1 MENKTT
7 FFSKLKSTFAATGRF
22 LLNFFKKDT
31 WLKIISLV
39 FAIFIWAYVIA
50 DENPVRTMTLKS
62 VPVSITGIEQMTA
75 QGYTIDTDSIP
86 KEVDLIIQAG
96 QDSHR
101 SINVNTVRAFV
112 DLSQINSVG
121 ETELTVQTTVSISGA
136 TVQRKTPATVIV
148 KVEKYSSK
156 TVPVSYVMSG
166 TASEGLHVG
175 EPVLENDQITIKGN
189 ESSIANVTHAVVDIS
204 IDGLKENSVQ
214 AYEPRLLDKNNS
226 EVSVNCSGKDI
237 PSVIASIKVSAK
249 KTVKFDLEG
258 SIQQIMD
265 VADGYTVK
273 NLTPDPETF
282 ELIGNVGALSTIDS
296 IVIYPV
302 SLQGA
307 SSGKL
312 ITAQI
317 KLPTG
322 VSSLSGNEVT
332 LYVQIE
338 ENAGDKVF
346 ENIEI
351 KKVNLE
357 NGYDAILRDKYT
369 DVHVTGPTTVVEA
382 LKRGDIS
389 VYVDLTGLGPGA
401 YNLPVRIESIPGI
414 ENDMISLEITTV
426 SVTIG

>member
-7 FFSKLKSTFAATGRF
+7 FFSKLKSTFATTGRF

-75 QGYTIDTDSIP
+75 QGYTIDTGSIP

-148 KVEKYSSK
+148 KAEKYSSK

-258 SIQQIMD
+258 SIRQIMD

-307 SSGKL
+307 SS
-312 ITAQI
+312 
-317 KLPTG
+317 
-322 VSSLSGNEVT
+322 
-332 LYVQIE
+332 
-338 ENAGDKVF
+338 EN
-346 ENIEI
+346 
-351 KKVNLE
+351 
-357 NGYDAILRDKYT
+357 
-369 DVHVTGPTTVVEA
+369 
-382 LKRGDIS
+382 S
-389 VYVDLTGLGPGA
+389 
-401 YNLPVRIESIPGI
+401 
-414 ENDMISLEITTV
+414 
-426 SVTIG
+426 

>member
-7 FFSKLKSTFAATGRF
+7 FLSKLKSIFASTGRF

-62 VPVSITGIEQMTA
+62 VPVSVTGIDQMTA

-86 KEVDLIIQAG
+86 KEVDLMIQAG

-112 DLSQINSVG
+112 DLSQINDVG
-121 ETELTVQTTVSISGA
+121 ETELTIQTTVSISGA
-136 TVQRKTPATVIV
+136 TVQRKTPSTVTV
-148 KVEKYSSK
+148 KAERYSSK
-156 TVPVSYVMSG
+156 RVPVSFVLSG
-166 TASEGLHVG
+166 TAPEGLHVG
-175 EPVLENDQITIKGN
+175 EPVLESSSITIKGG
-189 ESSIANVTHAVVDIS
+189 EDSISRVTHAVIEIS
-204 IDGLKENSVQ
+204 IDGLKENSLQ
-214 AYEPRLLDKNNS
+214 SYEPKLLDKDNA
-226 EVSVNCSGKDI
+226 EVTVNCANREV
-237 PSVIASIKVSAK
+237 PAVIASIKVSAK
-249 KTVKFDLEG
+249 KTVEFDIEA
-258 SIQQIMD
+258 SIEQIMD

-273 NLTPDPETF
+273 NITPDPQSF
-282 ELIGNVGALSTIDS
+282 ELIGNVGALGTIDR

-302 SLQGA
+302 SLEGA
-307 SSGKL
+307 SSSKL

-317 KLPTG
+317 KLPAG
-322 VSSLSGNEVT
+322 VSSLSGNEVM

-351 KKVNLE
+351 KKINLE

-369 DVHVTGPTTVVEA
+369 DVHITGPSTVVEA

-401 YNLPVRIESIPGI
+401 YNLPVKVESIPGI